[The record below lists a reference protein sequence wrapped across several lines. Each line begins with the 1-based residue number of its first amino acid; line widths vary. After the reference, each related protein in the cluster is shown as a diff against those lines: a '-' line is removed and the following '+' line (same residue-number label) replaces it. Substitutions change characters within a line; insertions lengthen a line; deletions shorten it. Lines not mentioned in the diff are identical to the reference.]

1 MILPKHRVFDIC
13 GVGDADIDIMVAVK
27 DFPDRGQKSSGR
39 ILGKYPGGMVANL
52 LASASS
58 MGAKCCGILCVG
70 DDEFGRISLDD
81 LKKRGVD
88 VSSSVIRKGADT
100 YFTTNCIAPDGEKRM
115 ILCFGDAIYPTPDEV
130 SEERI
135 ASSKICQMTGS
146 HISLSIPVA
155 RMAKKHGTLV
165 SLDLERLNKAMSDG
179 DKKTLLSLSDIV
191 FPNEEG
197 LFSYSG
203 EMEIEKGAR
212 KLLSMGPEIVV
223 VTRGGNGADLFTQ
236 TQHYHMPALADKVLD
251 TTGAGDTF
259 IGAFLAS
266 ITREY
271 DLKTCLSLASA
282 ASAIQV
288 GSVGCRTS
296 LSSMEQA
303 FSFLKEK
310 DTIPSF

>member
-1 MILPKHRVFDIC
+1 
-13 GVGDADIDIMVAVK
+13 
-27 DFPDRGQKSSGR
+27 
-39 ILGKYPGGMVANL
+39 
-52 LASASS
+52 
-58 MGAKCCGILCVG
+58 
-70 DDEFGRISLDD
+70 
-81 LKKRGVD
+81 
-88 VSSSVIRKGADT
+88 
-100 YFTTNCIAPDGEKRM
+100 
-115 ILCFGDAIYPTPDEV
+115 
-130 SEERI
+130 
-135 ASSKICQMTGS
+135 
-146 HISLSIPVA
+146 
-155 RMAKKHGTLV
+155 
-165 SLDLERLNKAMSDG
+165 
-179 DKKTLLSLSDIV
+179 
-191 FPNEEG
+191 
-197 LFSYSG
+197 
-203 EMEIEKGAR
+203 
-212 KLLSMGPEIVV
+212 MGPEIVV